1 MSMIQSTSGCFLLAL
16 FVGVLLTGCTADAL
30 EDDAPRFDMQTQA
43 VTNSTV
49 VVAGDTV
56 VFEKT
61 EGFGEDY
68 IDLVPVTVTSEPGRI
83 RISNGTYLAGNP
95 ALVLESAIERSGN
108 EIEVRVDSYLPE
120 DVGTVIFVTQG
131 YLYEG
136 QITGLQPGTYRLRLV
151 HIADFLR
158 TSQGDPVTVFD
169 DSVTVR

>member
-56 VFEKT
+56 VFKRLE
-61 EGFGEDY
+61 FGDFP
-68 IDLVPVTVTSEPGRI
+68 DLVPVTVTSEPGRI
-83 RISNGTYLAGNP
+83 RIANGTYLAGDP
-95 ALVLESAIERSGN
+95 VSLVQSSIERNGDEV
-108 EIEVRVDSYLPE
+108 EIYIDSSWPE
-120 DVGTVIFVTQG
+120 DATAAPTFPQG

-151 HIADFLR
+151 HVDDALR
-158 TSQGDPVTVFD
+158 TTQGGPVTVFD